1 MAYTVQAK
9 IASRGYDV
17 YKNVNWENVKAGEQV
32 TIEIETNK
40 DSIKIDRDCCAVK
53 AMVQNPAKLATIG
66 HITRGILRHVYF
78 FLKEEGGKV
87 EGFVFSTK
95 HRPSPIPAGGLEIP
109 LLLRF
114 KNPRY

>member
-1 MAYTVQAK
+1 MAYTVQAE

-32 TIEIETNK
+32 TTEIETNK
-40 DSIKIDRDCCAVK
+40 DSIKIDRGCCAVK

-78 FLKEEGGKV
+78 FLKEGGKV
-87 EGFVFSTK
+87 EDFVFSTK
-95 HRPSPIPAGGLEIP
+95 HRPSPIPAGGLELP